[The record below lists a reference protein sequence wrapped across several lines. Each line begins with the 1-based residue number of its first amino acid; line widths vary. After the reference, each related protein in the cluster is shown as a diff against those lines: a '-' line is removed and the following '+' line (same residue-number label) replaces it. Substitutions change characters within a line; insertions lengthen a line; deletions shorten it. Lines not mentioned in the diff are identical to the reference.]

1 MRYVS
6 GKKSAVGLEIERYC
20 RSNGI
25 SVTDFCV
32 RIGVSYPRV
41 MGILHGSVGWVRRE
55 VADRFAKFGF
65 NLGDEF
71 EVRER
76 TGRRRLVIYPDE
88 LSVEQLGEIYRIIGC
103 SKGRGVGS
111 KR

>member
-6 GKKSAVGLEIERYC
+6 GKKSMVGLEIERYC

-25 SVTDFCV
+25 SVTEFCV

-55 VADRFAKFGF
+55 VADKFAKFGF

-76 TGRRRLVIYPDE
+76 VGRRRLVIYPDE
-88 LSVEQLGEIYRIIGC
+88 LSVEQLEEIYRIIG
-103 SKGRGVGS
+103 SARGREVGC

>member
-1 MRYVS
+1 MKYVS

-20 RSNGI
+20 RMNGI
-25 SVTDFCV
+25 SVTEFCV

-41 MGILHGSVGWVRRE
+41 MGILHGSVGWVRRG

-65 NLGDEF
+65 DLSSEF

-76 TGRRRLVIYPDE
+76 VGRRRLVIYPDE
-88 LSVEQLGEIYRIIGC
+88 LSEEQLCEIYRIIGRA
-103 SKGRGVGS
+103 KGREVGS